1 MKATAGQADSLGHL
15 APVCSPD
22 RHSCQ
27 SDAGPGGVEGH
38 CISWQ
43 VQSFQFMPFPL
54 PSKSSTLHIKSH
66 PGCNVNSAEG
76 RSRCWANLGCPGEA
90 LALYLG
96 SMKRA
101 EQQIIYPA
109 VQGQT
114 LRLFVEAPENPG
126 RGLAGTGQSFLLSA
140 QQERNC
146 EVGQPRS
153 QWEGRRG
160 TRRLLPT
167 SSWEAA
173 PGSWLVAMA
182 AQPGPSAAGRA

>member
-1 MKATAGQADSLGHL
+1 MKATAGQANSLGHL
-15 APVCSPD
+15 ARVCSPD
-22 RHSCQ
+22 WHSCQ
-27 SDAGPGGVEGH
+27 SDAGPRGVEGH

-54 PSKSSTLHIKSH
+54 PSKSSTLHIEKSH

-101 EQQIIYPA
+101 EQQVIYPA

-114 LRLFVEAPENPG
+114 LRRLGEAPENPG

-146 EVGQPRS
+146 EVGQP
-153 QWEGRRG
+153 QKPVGGQEGHK
-160 TRRLLPT
+160 
-167 SSWEAA
+167 AA
-173 PGSWLVAMA
+173 ASTH
-182 AQPGPSAAGRA
+182 